1 MVQIIFCNI
10 QKSEL
15 INFKAFE
22 WIIILRKNK
31 LDVIIAKT
39 TKAFISVLS
48 ILKEDQ
54 GKKNSSLVEKENNG
68 QTTEQTTQSH
78 WSRFFQTM
86 ASILLLLS
94 R

>member
-1 MVQIIFCNI
+1 MVQIIFFNI

-22 WIIILRKNK
+22 WIIILQKNK

-39 TKAFISVLS
+39 IKAFISVLS

-54 GKKNSSLVEKENNG
+54 GKKHFLFGKKENNG
-68 QTTEQTTQSH
+68 QTTEQTAH
-78 WSRFFQTM
+78 WSEFFQIM
-86 ASILLLLS
+86 ASMLLLLS